1 MSLFAALPGGPDG
14 GLETLQQT
22 LAELLETGRLRAVLV
37 MLRTRDGLGVQP
49 ALVTKAERLTLADP
63 LMPVM
68 PIHMARMASLVSQG
82 ATTEETPAEG
92 KVGIVCRPC
101 ELRGMVE
108 LAKLNQLRMDDFM
121 TIGIDC
127 VGTLEG
133 AAWRRWSESDP
144 QARHRLNAS
153 QREASPDA
161 PQEAYRHAC
170 TLCETPAAWDADL
183 AVHWIGVQDGLLLE
197 ARDGGWLPA
206 SAQPIEDLPARAAS
220 LGGLE
225 AARHTVRLQALDA
238 MEARMHPGPEGS
250 PGLMLDFEPCQRCHN
265 CTVACPICYCKE
277 CLFRTDAFRHEPRR
291 YFGWA
296 ERKGAA
302 RLPGDTLT
310 FQLTRLCHVTAS
322 CVGCGM
328 CTSACPADLP
338 VDLLFQTVARRTQA
352 LFDYVPGRSLQD
364 PLPPAT
370 FDRKEFVELGEAH
383 R

>member
-1 MSLFAALPGGPDG
+1 MSVFAALPGGSDG
-14 GLETLQQT
+14 GLESIRQT
-22 LAELLETGRLRAVLV
+22 LSGLLETGRVRAVLV
-37 MLRTRDGLGVQP
+37 MLPTRDGFGVQP
-49 ALVTKAERLTLADP
+49 ALVTNAEHLRLADP

-82 ATTEETPAEG
+82 STTEETPAESKIG
-92 KVGIVCRPC
+92 VVGRPC
-101 ELRGMVE
+101 ELRGMIE
-108 LAKLNQLRMDDFM
+108 LAKLNQLRMDDFV

-127 VGTLEG
+127 AGTFEG

-144 QARHRLNAS
+144 QARHRLDES
-153 QREASPDA
+153 QRAASPEA
-161 PQEAYRHAC
+161 PQESYRHAC
-170 TLCETPAAWDADL
+170 TVCDTPVAWDADL
-183 AVHWIGVQDGLLLE
+183 AVHWIGLEDGLLLE
-197 ARDGGWLPA
+197 ARDASGLPS
-206 SAQPIEDLPARAAS
+206 SAQPVEDPPARAAS
-220 LGGLE
+220 LGVLE
-225 AARHTVRLQALDA
+225 TVRRTARAQALDA
-238 MEARMHPGPEGS
+238 MEARMHAGPEGS
-250 PGLMLDFEPCQRCHN
+250 PGLMLDFEACQRCHN

-328 CTSACPADLP
+328 CTSACPAELP

-352 LFDYVPGRSLQD
+352 LFDYVPGRSLKD

-370 FDRKEFVELGEAH
+370 FERKEFVDLGEVH

>member
-1 MSLFAALPGGPDG
+1 MSVFAALPGGLDG
-14 GLETLQQT
+14 GLESIRGT
-22 LAELLETGRLRAVLV
+22 LAELLETGRVRAVLV
-37 MLRTRDGLGVQP
+37 MLPTRDGLGVQP
-49 ALVTKAERLTLADP
+49 ALVTNAERLQHADP
-63 LMPVM
+63 LLPVM

-82 ATTEETPAEG
+82 SITEEKPAEG
-92 KVGIVCRPC
+92 KIGVVGRPC

-108 LAKLNQLRMDDFM
+108 LAKLNQLRMEDFM

-127 VGTLEG
+127 AGTFEG
-133 AAWRRWSESDP
+133 SAWRRWSGSDP
-144 QARHRLNAS
+144 LARQRLEES
-153 QREASPDA
+153 QRAASPDA
-161 PQEAYRHAC
+161 PQESYRHSC
-170 TLCETPAAWDADL
+170 SVCDTPVAWDADL
-183 AVHWIGVQDGLLLE
+183 AVHWIGVEDGLVLE
-197 ARDGGWLPA
+197 ARDASWLPA
-206 SAQPIEDLPARAAS
+206 SARPAEDQPARVAS
-220 LGGLE
+220 LGALE
-225 AARHTVRLQALDA
+225 TARRTARVQALDA
-238 MEARMHPGPEGS
+238 MEARMHSGPGGS
-250 PGLMLDFEPCQRCHN
+250 PGLMLDFEACQRCHN

-310 FQLTRLCHVTAS
+310 FQLTRLCHVTTS

-328 CTSACPADLP
+328 CTSACPAELP

-370 FDRKEFVELGEAH
+370 FERKEFVDLGEAH

>member
-1 MSLFAALPGGPDG
+1 MSLFATLPGGPDG
-14 GLETLQQT
+14 GLDSLRQA
-22 LAELLETGRLRAVLV
+22 LAELLQAGRLRALLV
-37 MLRTRDGLGVQP
+37 MLQTRDGLSLQP
-49 ALVTKAERLTLADP
+49 ALVTKAERLPLADP
-63 LMPVM
+63 LLPVM
-68 PIHMARMASLVSQG
+68 PIHMARMASLVSLG
-82 ATTEETPAEG
+82 ATEEPPAEG
-92 KVGIVCRPC
+92 KVGVVGRPC

-108 LAKLNQLRMDDFM
+108 LAKLNQLRMDDFV
-121 TIGIDC
+121 TIGLDC
-127 VGTLEG
+127 AGTFEG

-144 QARHRLNAS
+144 QARRRLEES
-153 QREASPDA
+153 QRAASPDA
-161 PQEAYRHAC
+161 PQESYRHAC
-170 TLCETPAAWDADL
+170 TLCDTPVAWEADL
-183 AVHWIGVQDGLLLE
+183 AVHWIGVEDGLLLE
-197 ARDGGWLPA
+197 ARDAGWMPP
-206 SAQPIEDLPARAAS
+206 SAQPVEDPPARAAS
-220 LGGLE
+220 VERLE
-225 AARHTVRLQALDA
+225 LARRAGRQQALDA
-238 MEARMHPGPEGS
+238 MEARMHSAPEGM

-277 CLFRTDAFRHEPRR
+277 CLFRTDTFRHEPRR

-328 CTSACPADLP
+328 CTSACPAELP

-370 FDRKEFVELGEAH
+370 FERKEFVDLGEVH